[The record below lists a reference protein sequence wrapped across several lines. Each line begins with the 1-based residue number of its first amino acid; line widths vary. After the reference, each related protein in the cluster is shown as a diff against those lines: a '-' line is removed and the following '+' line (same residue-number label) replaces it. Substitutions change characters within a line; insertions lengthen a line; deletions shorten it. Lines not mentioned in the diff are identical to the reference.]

1 MGLGGSWEVL
11 GGSWWIF
18 FFFKKPKAC
27 FIWGPEVGTFP
38 GHKPIIIPSC
48 GAVLF
53 FPGCASM
60 RSIPHE
66 PLEGRRMDLE
76 GSYGRNTGQ
85 HKIAFIDDFLFKN
98 FSSYFD
104 PGSP

>member
-1 MGLGGSWEVL
+1 MVPGGPGRSWAGPGRSWAGP
-11 GGSWWIF
+11 GGF
-18 FFFKKPKAC
+18 FWKKPKVY
-27 FIWGPEVGTFP
+27 FIWGPEVGTSR
-38 GHKPIIIPSC
+38 GHEPIIIPSC

-76 GSYGRNTGQ
+76 GSYSRNTGQ
-85 HKIAFIDDFLFKN
+85 HKNAYIDDFFIKKI
-98 FSSYFD
+98 
-104 PGSP
+104 